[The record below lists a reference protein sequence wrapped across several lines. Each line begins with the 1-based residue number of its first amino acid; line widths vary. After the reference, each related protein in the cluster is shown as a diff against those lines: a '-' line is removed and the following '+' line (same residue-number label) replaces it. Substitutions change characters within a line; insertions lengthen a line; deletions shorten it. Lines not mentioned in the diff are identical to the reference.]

1 MDLLTIINGLI
12 GLLLAICG
20 YFLREARDDIRGL
33 ERALSDFQLK
43 VEREFVSMDT
53 WQKNRDEVR
62 DSLVNI
68 FKEIGEIK
76 ILIARVEAKMN
87 GKRLR

>member
-1 MDLLTIINGLI
+1 MDLPTILSGLI

-20 YFLREARDDIRGL
+20 YFLREARHDIRAQQ
-33 ERALSDFQLK
+33 RCLSEFKLK
-43 VEREFVSMDT
+43 VEREFLSVET

-68 FKEIGEIK
+68 FKDIGEIK
-76 ILIARVEAKMN
+76 VAAARIEAKMN
-87 GKRLR
+87 GKRR

>member
-1 MDLLTIINGLI
+1 MDLLTLINGLI

-33 ERALSDFQLK
+33 ERGLADFQLK
-43 VEREFVSMDT
+43 VEREFVSVET
-53 WQKNRDEVR
+53 WQKNRDEIR

-76 ILIARVEAKMN
+76 VCIARVEARMN
-87 GKRLR
+87 GKRR